1 MKALILAGGEGTRL
15 RPLTINTPKPIV
27 PIGNEP
33 FLVRQILALKSA
45 GIQDIT
51 LSLNY
56 QPTAI
61 EKVIGDGSNYGVNL
75 RYIVEPAPMGT
86 AGAYKFAANHLK
98 ETTLVLNGDILTDL
112 DLLEIIN
119 HHQNLKADAT
129 IFLTGV
135 ENPSAYGLVQFDE
148 ELRVVRFLEKP
159 SVEEIEKLKLNT
171 INAGIYVLEPNVLE
185 LIPDGEK
192 YSFEYQLFPD
202 LLARKAKFYAFV
214 SNDNYWLDIGTTER
228 YFQSQQDLMAGK
240 IKNFLVQRSPNKN
253 VHSSAEIDDKSIIAQ
268 SSVIKTGVR
277 IISSVIG
284 ENVIIKENSVIS
296 NSVIWSETEIGSGTK
311 INNSIICH
319 NCRIGENVALSKD
332 SMLGDKT
339 IISDFSSC

>member
-1 MKALILAGGEGTRL
+1 MQALILAGGEGTRL

-33 FLVRQILALKSA
+33 FLVRQIVALKSA

-61 EKVIGDGSNYGVNL
+61 EKVIGDGSKYGVNL

-148 ELRVVRFLEKP
+148 DLRVSRFLEKP
-159 SVEEIEKLKLNT
+159 SAEEIEKLKLNT

-202 LLARKAKFYAFV
+202 LLGRKAKFYAFV
-214 SNDNYWLDIGTTER
+214 SNHNYWLDIGTPQR
-228 YFQSQQDLMAGK
+228 YLQANIDLINGKINLPSVKFDNNSIVGENSLVKQGAK
-240 IKNFLVQRSPNKN
+240 IKNSILGDNVVLEECALV
-253 VHSSAEIDDKSIIAQ
+253 E
-268 SSVIKTGVR
+268 
-277 IISSVIG
+277 
-284 ENVIIKENSVIS
+284 
-296 NSVIWSETEIGSGTK
+296 NSVIWSNAQIGANAK
-311 INNSIICH
+311 IIDSVVGYNLEVKKNFIIKNSY
-319 NCRIGENVALSKD
+319 L
-332 SMLGDKT
+332 
-339 IISDFSSC
+339 

>member
-1 MKALILAGGEGTRL
+1 MQALILAGGEGTRL

-75 RYIVEPAPMGT
+75 RYIVEPTPMGT

-129 IFLTGV
+129 IFLTRV
-135 ENPSAYGLVQFDE
+135 ENPSAYGLVQFDRE
-148 ELRVVRFLEKP
+148 FRIVRFVEKP
-159 SVEEIEKLKLNT
+159 SIEEIEKLKLNT
-171 INAGIYVLEPNVLE
+171 INAGIYVLEPNILE

-202 LLARKAKFYAFV
+202 LLARKAKFNAFI
-214 SNDNYWLDIGTTER
+214 SNDNYWLDIGTPQR
-228 YFQSQQDLMAGK
+228 YLQANLDFINGK
-240 IKNFLVQRSPNKN
+240 IKFLQKKSKN
-253 VHSSAEIDDKSIIAQ
+253 ELNSFPLVEIDNKSIVGEN
-268 SSVIKTGVR
+268 SLIKRGAK
-277 IISSVIG
+277 IINSVIG
-284 ENVIIKENSVIS
+284 DNVVIEQNSTVENSVVWS
-296 NSVIWSETEIGSGTK
+296 NAQIGVNTK
-311 INNSIICH
+311 IIDSVFAYNLK
-319 NCRIGENVALSKD
+319 IGENTLIENNYV
-332 SMLGDKT
+332 
-339 IISDFSSC
+339 

>member
-1 MKALILAGGEGTRL
+1 MQALILAGGEGTRL

-45 GIQDIT
+45 GIHDIT

-119 HHQNLKADAT
+119 HHQNLNADAT

-148 ELRVVRFLEKP
+148 QLRVVRFLEKP
-159 SVEEIEKLKLNT
+159 SIEEIEKLQLNT

-192 YSFEYQLFPD
+192 YSFEYQLFPN
-202 LLARKAKFYAFV
+202 LLDRKAKFYAFV
-214 SNDNYWLDIGTTER
+214 SNDNYWLDIGTPTR
-228 YFQSQQDLMAGK
+228 YLQANLDLMNGK
-240 IKNFLVQRSPNKN
+240 YKSNVKLANRIDNSSIIGKNGSIKNG
-253 VHSSAEIDDKSIIAQ
+253 AE
-268 SSVIKTGVR
+268 
-277 IISSVIG
+277 IISSIVG
-284 ENVIIKENSVIS
+284 ESVIIGANAVIK
-296 NSVIWSETEIGSGTK
+296 NSVIWRGAK
-311 INNSIICH
+311 
-319 NCRIGENVALSKD
+319 IGENSKVVD
-332 SMLGDKT
+332 SIVGFDSEIEENCCLDKGM
-339 IISDFSSC
+339 ISDGVFDSIV